1 MPAAVVLGARHLGGV
16 IIERLVADGWSTA
29 GVARNDDTLAKIVD
43 SGALALRANA
53 LDPDELAA
61 TFERAREELGDID
74 LIVNSIS
81 VAAPRP
87 GEPHGG
93 GPIGDATLD
102 QYRHWGAQIAELA
115 FVFLS
120 EGARALRA
128 GGHGGTLIQTTN
140 VSSRR
145 PAAGLGIW
153 ASGHHGLRALVAA
166 AGEEL
171 RDEGI
176 RVCLVRIDG
185 PIESAKNLQRLNDE
199 GVPLEARVDQ
209 AEIARAVAYL
219 AGQHPRGVSYEL
231 GITASG
237 RPPIIL

>member
-16 IIERLVADGWSTA
+16 IIERLVADGWATA
-29 GVARNDDTLAKIVD
+29 GVAQSDDTLAAIAAR
-43 SGALALRANA
+43 GATPLRANA
-53 LDPDELAA
+53 LVPEELGE
-61 TFERAREELGDID
+61 TFERARGELGDID
-74 LIVNSIS
+74 LIVNAIS

-93 GPIGDATLD
+93 GKIGDASLD

-140 VSSRR
+140 SSSRR
-145 PAAGLGIW
+145 PTVGQGMW
-153 ASGHHGLRALVAA
+153 ASGHHGLRALVGT

-171 RDEGI
+171 REEGI

-185 PIESAKNLQRLNDE
+185 PIESAKSRQRLKDE
-199 GVPLEARVDQ
+199 GIPPEASVDQ

-219 AGQHPRGVSYEL
+219 AGQNPRGVSYEI
-231 GITASG
+231 GVTASG
-237 RPPIIL
+237 RPPLIL